1 MKRAR
6 TKHGSNDS
14 WKWEET
20 KKKKEQGKTGGNAG
34 RESKK
39 SEWCEWKWGK
49 EKERVRCCLE
59 SEWEQGTESE

>member
-1 MKRAR
+1 MKRAAR
-6 TKHGSNDS
+6 TKHGSN
-14 WKWEET
+14 ET

-49 EKERVRCCLE
+49 EKERVSCLE